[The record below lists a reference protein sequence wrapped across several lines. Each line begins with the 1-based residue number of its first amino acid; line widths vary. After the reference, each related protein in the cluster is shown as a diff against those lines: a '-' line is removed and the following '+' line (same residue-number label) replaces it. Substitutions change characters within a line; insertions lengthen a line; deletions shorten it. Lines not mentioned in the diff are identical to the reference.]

1 MNYDDNNKNLEIKK
15 LDIKSDHVKDLYSR
29 YIGAMGIEAVAK

>member
-1 MNYDDNNKNLEIKK
+1 MDYDEYQKNVTVKK
-15 LDIKSDHVKDLYSR
+15 LDVKSDHVKDLYSR